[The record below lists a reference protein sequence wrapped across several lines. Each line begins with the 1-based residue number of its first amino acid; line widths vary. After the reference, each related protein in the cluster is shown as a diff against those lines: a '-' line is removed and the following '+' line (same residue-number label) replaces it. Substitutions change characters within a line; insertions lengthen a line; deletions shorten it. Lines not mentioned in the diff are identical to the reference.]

1 MDYYIL
7 SISPDVK
14 KTIKPHDC
22 SNIFKGKILTLD
34 NLDGI
39 DYLRA
44 SKYTKDKNTEES
56 DIIVNPIYMISNK
69 FKILIKEYYIDLE
82 TIAIQFL
89 DQNNETLLYWVPAV
103 ENLDCI
109 SDITLFNPDMTIK
122 DLYIDSK
129 KIQDKKIFKIKNV
142 LEPFLIVDLYI
153 AEKILQSDLY
163 GVLLRK
169 VKVV

>member
-7 SISPDVK
+7 NISSDVK
-14 KTIKPHDC
+14 KTIKSHDC

-34 NLDGI
+34 NLDGL

-44 SKYTKDKNTEES
+44 AKYTKDKNTEES

-69 FKILIKEYYIDLE
+69 FKNLIKEYYIEFE

-103 ENLDCI
+103 EDLDCI
-109 SDITLFNPDMTIK
+109 SDRAIFNPDKTIK
-122 DLYIDSK
+122 ELYIDRT